1 MENSD
6 HDEIVWNIIDK
17 MFQDNPNFLVK
28 HHLES
33 YNDFFNNK
41 IYNIFREK
49 NPIQIFKEE
58 NPETKKYNLQ
68 ADIYIGGKNGNKL
81 YFGKPII
88 FDNKREHYMF
98 PNEARLRN
106 MTYGITLH
114 VDVEVEY
121 KIVNDDGEVQKQFFI
136 GKIYFGKFQ

>member
-1 MENSD
+1 MENLNYE
-6 HDEIVWNIIDK
+6 EINWNIIDN
-17 MFQDNPNFLVK
+17 MFKNDPNLLVK

-41 IYNIFREK
+41 IYNIFKEK
-49 NPIQIFKEE
+49 NPIQIFKDQD
-58 NPETKKYNLQ
+58 PDTKQYNLQ
-68 ADIYIGGKNGNKL
+68 ADIYIGGKEGKLL

-88 FDNKREHYMF
+88 YDDKREHYMF

-106 MTYGITLH
+106 MTYAITLH

-121 KIVNDDGEVQKQFFI
+121 KIINDQETK
-136 GKIYFGKFQ
+136 